1 MAGLETDTIAA
12 VATARGNGPVGMIR
26 LSGPNASAIASQVTN
41 TALAP
46 RFAHYTSFTAAS
58 GDVLD
63 KGIALY
69 FPGPNSFT
77 GEDVVELQGHGGH
90 VVLQSILNRC
100 LDLGARSAQPGE
112 FSERAF
118 LNGKIDLLQ
127 AEAIADLIAA
137 ENETAAKL
145 ASSSLV
151 GGFSTLVTT
160 LSQRLNELRALT
172 EASID
177 FPEEDIDV
185 LKRHSVIERLNECQ
199 ATISSLLNDVS
210 TAQRKTQGY
219 TAALFGA
226 PNAGKSSL
234 LNALAHDDVAI
245 VTHLPGTTRDT
256 LKQTINISDLS
267 LEIIDTAGIRETQD
281 VIEKEGVK
289 RAKHTAGMA
298 DLIIHVVDDTCPLDQ
313 DVDEVD
319 FPGERNLIVKVHNK
333 IDQSGRTAGVITSQD
348 GITRVGVSAKTGEG
362 LQSLTSV
369 IETILLGEGHQT
381 SQFSAR
387 QRHVEALTVANEH
400 LTNALSAYSLHNAA
414 ELLSEDLK
422 LVQNAID
429 SLTGKVS
436 SDDILGQI
444 FSSFCIGK

>member
-1 MAGLETDTIAA
+1 MAGLDTDTIAA
-12 VATARGNGPVGMIR
+12 VATARGNGPVGIIR
-26 LSGPNASAIASQVTN
+26 LSGPGALTIAQAITGSELKA
-41 TALAP
+41 
-46 RFAHYTSFTAAS
+46 RFAHYAQFTDS
-58 GDVLD
+58 TGSTLD
-63 KGIALY
+63 NGIALY

-90 VVLQSILNRC
+90 IVLQTILNRC
-100 LDLGARSAQPGE
+100 LNLGARSARPGE

-127 AEAIADLIAA
+127 AEAIADLISA

-145 ASSSLV
+145 ASTSLS
-151 GGFSTLVTT
+151 GSFSNYVNT
-160 LSQRLNELRALT
+160 LSERLNELRALT

-177 FPEEDIDV
+177 FPEEDIDI
-185 LKRHSVIERLNECQ
+185 LERHSVIQRLEECRETLS
-199 ATISSLLNDVS
+199 ALLDEVS
-210 TAQRKTQGY
+210 QSQRKTQTY
-219 TAALFGA
+219 TAVLYGA

-245 VTHLPGTTRDT
+245 VTHLAGTTRDT
-256 LKQTINISDLS
+256 LKQSINIGELT

-281 VIEKEGVK
+281 VIEQEGVK
-289 RAKHTAGMA
+289 RAKDSASLA
-298 DLIIHVVDDTCPLDQ
+298 DLVIHVIDDAAQTADAGQ
-313 DVDEVD
+313 VEYQTE
-319 FPGERNLIVKVHNK
+319 GNLVLRVRNK
-333 IDQSGRTAGVITSQD
+333 IDQSGRTAGYSVSNGNITE
-348 GITRVGVSAKTGEG
+348 VGVSAKTGEG
-362 LQSLTSV
+362 LSTLTAT
-369 IETILLGEGHQT
+369 IETLLLGDGHQN

-387 QRHVEALTVANEH
+387 QRHVEALADANVK
-400 LTNALSAYSLHNAA
+400 LKDALAAFNVHNAA

-422 LVQNAID
+422 LVQSSID

>member
-12 VATARGNGPVGMIR
+12 VATARGNGPVGIIR
-26 LSGPNASAIASQVTN
+26 LSGPSALAIAQTITGSK
-41 TALAP
+41 LKS
-46 RFAHYTSFTAAS
+46 RFAHYESFRDATGAS
-58 GDVLD
+58 LD

-90 VVLQSILNRC
+90 IVLQTILNRC
-100 LDLGARSAQPGE
+100 LSLGARNAQPGE

-137 ENETAAKL
+137 ESETAVKL
-145 ASSSLV
+145 ASSSLS
-151 GGFSTLVTT
+151 GAFSSHVNT
-160 LSQRLNELRALT
+160 LSESLNELRALT

-185 LKRHSVIERLNECQ
+185 LARHSVIHRLEQCRE
-199 ATISSLLNDVS
+199 TLSTLLYDISTS
-210 TAQRKTQGY
+210 QRKTQTY
-219 TAALFGA
+219 TAVLFGA

-256 LKQTINISDLS
+256 LKQSINIGELT
-267 LEIIDTAGIRETQD
+267 LEIVDTAGIRDTQD
-281 VIEKEGVK
+281 IIEQEGVK
-289 RAKHTAGMA
+289 RAKDSAALA
-298 DLIIHVVDDTCPLDQ
+298 DLVIHVVDDASQSDS
-313 DVDEVD
+313 DSGAD
-319 FPGERNLIVKVHNK
+319 FQTNGALVIEVHNK
-333 IDQSGRTAGVITSQD
+333 IDQSGKTEGLTFSHSGTTQVA
-348 GITRVGVSAKTGEG
+348 VSAKTGAG
-362 LQSLTSV
+362 LSTLV
-369 IETILLGEGHQT
+369 KAIENTLFGEGHQT

-387 QRHVEALTVANEH
+387 QRHVEALTVANETLSDA
-400 LTNALSAYSLHNAA
+400 LTAFNVHNAA

-422 LVQNAID
+422 LVQTSID